1 MTKTG
6 PSDVIICR
14 APVSRWLLNNEEN
27 PELVDDDL
35 STETQDRDDTVE
47 PIEPVESTELVEVRG
62 GEKSLIPTRIQ
73 DDETSVQVD
82 LLYRYIRDIQRY
94 PLLTPEEEKDLT
106 ARFVETRDPE
116 IAYQLVS
123 ANLRLVIKIAMEY
136 RSFTSQVLDLIQ
148 EGNIGLVKAVQHFDP
163 VKGVRLSHYAQYWI
177 RSYII
182 YYLLNNHRMVKLG
195 TTQAQRKI
203 FFNLRKERQRLLNMG
218 FDPTARMIATNLDV
232 PEATVTEMIQRMDAP
247 DLYLDAPHGTDGKT
261 TYLSSMA
268 SDTDI
273 EGEAQSREISGRL
286 KDAVSGFR
294 RRLTNERD
302 IYIWENRL
310 LSDDPVTLQSV
321 GDKFGVSRER
331 ARQIEERIKRNFKD
345 FLKEELGEEFVQDE
359 LLSR

>member
-1 MTKTG
+1 MDKDE
-6 PSDVIICR
+6 SKV
-14 APVSRWLLNNEEN
+14 AEN
-27 PELVDDDL
+27 DFDAELVDGAVDEAPD
-35 STETQDRDDTVE
+35 QAPNMDA
-47 PIEPVESTELVEVRG
+47 PESSANNL
-62 GEKSLIPTRIQ
+62 SLIPVRPSE
-73 DDETSVQVD
+73 DETSVPVD

-94 PLLTPEEEKDLT
+94 PLLTPDEEKELT
-106 ARFVETRDPE
+106 AKFVETGDPE
-116 IAYQLVS
+116 LAYRLVS

-232 PEATVTEMIQRMDAP
+232 PEDTVNEMMQRMDAP

-261 TYLSSMA
+261 THMSSMA
-268 SDTDI
+268 SDSDV
-273 EGEAQSREISGRL
+273 EGEAQSREISERIREVV
-286 KDAVSGFR
+286 AGFR
-294 RRLTNERD
+294 RQLTGERD

-321 GDKFGVSRER
+321 GDMFGVSRER
-331 ARQIEERIKRNFKD
+331 ARQIEERIKRKFKEY
-345 FLKEELGEEFVQDE
+345 LKAELGDDFVQAQVFSD
-359 LLSR
+359 

>member
-1 MTKTG
+1 MAAN
-6 PSDVIICR
+6 D
-14 APVSRWLLNNEEN
+14 
-27 PELVDDDL
+27 
-35 STETQDRDDTVE
+35 TETEDNGADE
-47 PIEPVESTELVEVRG
+47 PIEPLEPTELIETANPG
-62 GEKSLIPTRIQ
+62 LSIIPARPS
-73 DDETSVQVD
+73 DDDSSVQVD

-94 PLLTPEEEKDLT
+94 PLLTPDEEKELT
-106 ARFVETRDPE
+106 TRFVETGDPE
-116 IAYQLVS
+116 IAYHLVS

-232 PEATVTEMIQRMDAP
+232 PEGTVTEMMQRMDAP

-261 TYLSSMA
+261 TYMSSMT
-268 SDTDI
+268 SSSNV
-273 EGEAQSREISGRL
+273 EAEAESREISGRI
-286 KDAVSGFR
+286 KEVVAGFR
-294 RRLTNERD
+294 RQLTAERD
-302 IYIWENRL
+302 IYIWDNRL

-321 GDKFGVSRER
+321 GDMFGVSRER
-331 ARQIEERIKRNFKD
+331 ARQIEERIKRKFKEY
-345 FLKEELGEEFVQDE
+345 LKAELGDDFVQTQI
-359 LLSR
+359 LSD